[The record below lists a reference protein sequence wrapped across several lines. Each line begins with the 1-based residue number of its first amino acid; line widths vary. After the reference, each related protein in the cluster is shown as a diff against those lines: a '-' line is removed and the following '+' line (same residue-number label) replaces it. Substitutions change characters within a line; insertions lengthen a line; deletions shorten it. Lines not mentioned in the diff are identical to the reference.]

1 MQCYL
6 ASLTTWLSVRLWTK
20 WLWVRVQLQIK
31 ITCLPTSITS
41 SSNIY
46 IYSILMGKW
55 KIPVQEILLPQFT
68 SVTGN
73 WRKSLKLIFKR
84 TFKSN
89 IVKLWSCKHFLTS
102 STTYL
107 FIYIFICYLLLQ
119 FFKYPKQ
126 YVGSST
132 NFKNFSIQIIEA
144 IRPNDN
150 EGVKELLWH
159 GEETGS

>member
-1 MQCYL
+1 MGSTPV
-6 ASLTTWLSVRLWTK
+6 A
-20 WLWVRVQLQIK
+20 IK

-73 WRKSLKLIFKR
+73 WRKSLKLISKR

-89 IVKLWSCKHFLTS
+89 IVKLWSCKYFLTS

-107 FIYIFICYLLLQ
+107 FIYIFIYYLLLQ
-119 FFKYPKQ
+119 FFRYPKQ

-150 EGVKELLWH
+150 EGRCQRVAMTWGRNWQLAFYLQTWNE
-159 GEETGS
+159 